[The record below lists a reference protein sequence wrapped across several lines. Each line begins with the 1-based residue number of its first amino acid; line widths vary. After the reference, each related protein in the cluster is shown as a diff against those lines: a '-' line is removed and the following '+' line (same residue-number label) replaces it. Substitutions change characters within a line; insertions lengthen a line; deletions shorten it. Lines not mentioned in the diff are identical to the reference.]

1 VGSFLVPGGAAGAG
15 AKALGAGLGGVK
27 AAQLATAGSLGSAA
41 GAGEAR
47 TRAEQEG
54 ATPEERRT
62 ATQFGAAIGL
72 SEIAPIERLL
82 GSIGKEAIGGLVGYI
97 KRALVTGGIEGAQ
110 EAASN
115 VAQNIVAQKLY
126 KPSQELIEGAGEGAA
141 YGAGAGALTQVL
153 LDLALGKRAGPKPP
167 DLEAQR
173 KAQEAQLQ
181 QQQAAQQREQF
192 AALPGAAPAQP
203 GTKKTGPVPAYGGT
217 QTDIFGEVGGAYT
230 PLQGQA
236 LPEGLETQQ
245 PEMALQD
252 EYRKVK
258 AEADRL
264 NGVVEKTLEEKNIPA
279 YNEALLQL
287 KQIDAAQSELVKK
300 AKATGVVLDVDAE
313 LKTAQASAQRY
324 MTKRQPIPQA
334 LVQSVQ
340 QLQAQKA
347 QQMQQ
352 QAGAAPGPQADLFN
366 LPQQAEARNTMAA
379 QMQDEYVAPVPPTAL
394 TPDAI
399 SAQQQ
404 EMFEQDTAQ
413 KQAENFAQNAE
424 EPSYLQP
431 KPPSAEELEGA
442 FLPQP
447 KQPDL
452 TTGLLTGMEDI
463 QQQKEE
469 YPQKRAA
476 AEKESE
482 YQKVMQRAEGQLKN
496 PVLALA
502 ISKAKGKDSEMLR
515 KRVEVIGAAVNQGGL
530 TSDAVS
536 LLGLR
541 IPEGTPAQ
549 KLPALETET
558 GLRLQYDLRDPQQAE
573 MLLPVIKEMLDAANA
588 AKLKLASDPKTGQL
602 YKDGQ
607 LTKSGK
613 KVVALEAKSRTLQQL
628 VDASKAPPKELKATQ
643 PLQAR
648 GEAEAAVKEREQ
660 HLFDLG
666 NALDSLRKGTL
677 EDPDVE
683 GLQDKARNLKDLMIG
698 AVIKEAKAQRAA
710 LGAPALSEAEIDAT
724 VDKLDKQFSKLI
736 DAAPLSA
743 AVRLPEKNELVKKE
757 QLPDIRDVNGRSR
770 AQLASEIT
778 RLTARVSVLTDYV
791 ARNAAIPA
799 KLQQS
804 LQKASGFKNL
814 RAALAQNKTSPTKL
828 LQNFRA
834 KLNILNADLVALD
847 KRIAQRQI
855 EASRKAAIPEK
866 QQQRQPGISVIQSL
880 LEEKGI
886 PIRRGMKM
894 GASGRSEL
902 TKLRRDVGRTAYELS
917 FPQKKS
923 GTQYVKASQFKGRIP
938 VNPVTQTERAEPAKL
953 KVKAAPEI
961 TVPFETVSSAIGV
974 LTSPARL
981 SMQETQLVK
990 KRIAEIVSKG
1000 LTNNKTITAILRE
1013 AQAVAEKGIS
1023 RAGLVRLKALILS
1036 NRPTEAQKLQ
1046 TEKTAKKENK
1056 IEALHTEAARLLKLL
1071 SEDPYN
1077 KDLAKE
1083 FKKARRAYRVARGN
1097 SIKEK
1102 NQLATAEQIELQKRN
1117 LEKRSEEEKQLEE
1130 KPVAAPATETRTVGE
1145 AERLQGA
1152 VKRLEERVE
1161 AKPESKK
1168 IAKQLENTKNEA
1180 RKAGRLTSEAYNEDE
1195 INDLR
1200 KTALAL
1206 KAESEAAPQNKVLAK
1221 KYKNAADALK
1231 AAKQSTPAG
1240 IASYERGMDFL
1251 LNTRLKKVA
1260 KLAQAR
1266 TALGTAASSTG
1277 SSTNAVTKINERVK
1291 KIKDKVKA
1299 LQESEA
1305 SGKQTLVS
1313 GADITYLQAEKKK
1326 ALRERAA
1333 QEKDL
1338 NIRKLILKQ
1347 GEKELTSEQPTVVE
1361 DVIAA
1366 LTQER
1371 YQLENQKRAI
1381 RRAGLDINALPEEI
1395 ARIEK
1400 TLKDVFDYDVSL
1412 FVSPVENL
1420 QALAETNREAGIATR
1435 YEGRKSDR
1443 DNKLSQ
1449 QTIEKRAAQNAPSS
1463 TKTRTQ
1469 GGKFGPTVPY
1479 VKKEKAPAFKRRLK
1493 DPLRWA
1499 DAQDL
1504 QGEDRDAF
1512 LNYAEDA
1519 NASAKF
1525 DKTDFREATPQDNG
1539 VDLKA
1544 AADVVA
1550 RVKKALP
1557 KGIKFIYAPTL
1568 KDAPPEFLASLYF
1581 KDMDAAK
1588 GAVLPDGT
1596 VVVIGEAHKSPA
1608 DLEETIAHE
1617 LIGHYGVDTVL
1628 GPERMQAL
1636 VDRLFKQ
1643 GDKHVADVATALNV
1657 FPDVETALAAKD
1669 LLKNPDIRM
1678 MVVREMIAH
1687 AAEGRRVAPT
1697 FTEQVKGLIRD
1708 MVAAVRSLFRN
1719 MGLSDMAKRDAK
1731 EIQALIR
1738 ESSRSLAAGRLG
1750 IYRTPDGEIAF
1761 RSNAGAKPEW
1771 MSQENYDLSN
1781 ALIDNKPGWF
1791 ANLKG
1796 NVLGLTG
1803 VTQFVDR
1810 TAPFMAA
1817 LNRGVAQSK
1826 ITDLEATQARYN
1838 ISMHDKLMNNTREIV
1853 ENGPMQLN
1861 KYGEGDHKYW
1871 MAETAKGKD
1880 NPSLVKVFTALNK
1893 SGLAPDQAGRFFTLY
1908 LAGLRTKN
1916 EGIGVD
1922 KLNFGTDEQGNPILT
1937 EAKLE
1942 AFEKEILS
1950 QPQIKA
1956 SFQEAREV
1964 YNEYNKGLI
1973 DFAVQ
1978 TGALSPT
1985 VAAELKSKKDYIPF
1999 YRPRRD
2005 GSIDLVISGENV
2017 LTVGNLKNQPYLQ
2030 ELVGGDKPIIDIFT
2044 SSVQNTHMLTDMA
2057 LRNLATKNT
2066 AHMLYKLGM
2075 LETKKNKTTGK
2086 EAGIFTDTGTVQ
2098 GPDVLRFRDDGENK
2112 YVIVKTEGT
2121 AFSDISPELLV
2132 KGMEGIKTT
2141 FPKAL
2146 ELLSAPAK
2154 LLRRFVVL
2162 SPLYPVRQIIKDS
2175 LSVGVTSG
2183 ADFMPIITPFKN
2195 VANAL
2200 AGRKTETFETMQ
2212 RRGLVGGQVLAGEG
2226 MEGIST
2232 ILRGVVGGK
2241 TNLTAA
2247 LAWMESK
2254 SMLADTAVREAA
2266 YNSFKKQGLNDIE
2279 AWVATNEIT
2288 DFNKRGLSPGMYV
2301 ANALIPFFNA
2311 QIQGLNVF
2319 AKAATGR
2326 MPFNERLQTRQ
2337 KFYKRGMSIAALTLL
2352 YAAAMEDDEAY
2363 KNAKPDQKYNNW
2375 FVRTPFFDEPLK
2387 IPIPYE
2393 VGLVFKAI
2401 PEAIYNTAFGKEEF
2415 APVGKA
2421 VGKMLFNAIPGGS
2434 SYGMPQVAKPV
2445 IEMVTGVDLF
2455 TGADIESAREKNLD
2469 PAARYRENTTELAK
2483 MLGGMG
2489 IPGMS
2494 PLKVDQ
2500 FIKSVGT
2507 QTLLAVVSAGN
2518 VVLGAEK
2525 PPSAEMKT
2533 SQLPVVGG
2541 MFQATDAGGIIDRT
2555 YELMKEAEQAST
2567 TYNKLL
2573 TESTPQ
2579 EADAYLQANMSR
2591 MLLADSVAEFRSEMK
2606 DITDYEALIKRGDDT
2621 PAEKRKK
2628 LDEARGLKIGVAKL
2642 YRDLATQ
2649 F

>member
-1 VGSFLVPGGAAGAG
+1 MPYLRLPDGSYADVPKGMSYDEALDTAKRSYPKLFGIEPTMGGQVKEFVKGIPAGFVGSLGQAAKGIGALLPEEYEKPFSESVTKATQALTPRAAPGYDDTVGRKFGEAMGSVGSFLIPGGAAGAG
-15 AKALGAGLGGVK
+15 AKALGAGFGGIK

-153 LDLALGKRAGPKPP
+153 LDLALGKRAGPKPV
-167 DLEAQR
+167 DMEVQR

-217 QTDIFGEVGGAYT
+217 QTDIFEEVGGAYT

-252 EYRKVK
+252 EYRKTR
-258 AEADRL
+258 AEIQRVETLKDRFDETG
-264 NGVVEKTLEEKNIPA
+264 NDRE
-279 YNEALLQL
+279 YNNATAQLQALVTAENEL
-287 KQIDAAQSELVKK
+287 KKK
-300 AKATGVVLDVDAE
+300 AKEQGVILDVDTE
-313 LKTAQASAQRY
+313 LKTVSAAVERS
-324 MTKRQPIPQA
+324 KAKGLIPKDLLERKEA
-334 LVQSVQ
+334 
-340 QLQAQKA
+340 LQAQKA

-352 QAGAAPGPQADLFN
+352 QAGVAPGPQADLFN

-379 QMQDEYVAPVPPTAL
+379 QMQAEYVAPVPPTAL

-431 KPPSAEELEGA
+431 QPPSAEELEGA

-476 AEKESE
+476 AEKEFE

-541 IPEGTPAQ
+541 IPEGTPTQ

-573 MLLPVIKEMLDAANA
+573 MLLPVIKEVLDATNA
-588 AKLKLASDPKTGQL
+588 AKIKLASDLKVGQL

-607 LTKSGK
+607 LTESGK

-628 VDASKAPPKELKATQ
+628 VDAAKAPPKELKATQ

-648 GEAEAAVKEREQ
+648 DEAEAAVKEREQ

-666 NALDSLRKGTL
+666 NAIDSLRKGTL

-698 AVIKEAKAQRAA
+698 AVIKEAKAQRTA
-710 LGAPALSEAEIDAT
+710 LGAPALSEAEINAT

-743 AVRLPEKNELVKKE
+743 AVRLPEKNEIAKKE
-757 QLPDIRDVNGRSR
+757 QLPVIRDANGRSR
-770 AQLASEIT
+770 VQLAAEIT
-778 RLTARVSVLTDYV
+778 RLTKQATSLTTGMARRKT
-791 ARNAAIPA
+791 PTA
-799 KLQQS
+799 KQKERLQP
-804 LQKASGFKNL
+804 LRKNL
-814 RAALAQNKTSPTKL
+814 DALN
-828 LQNFRA
+828 N
-834 KLNILNADLVALD
+834 DLVALD
-847 KRIAQRQI
+847 KRIAQQQL
-855 EASRKAAIPEK
+855 EVSRKAAIPEK
-866 QQQRQPGISVIQSL
+866 QQQRKPGISLIQSL

-886 PIRRGMKM
+886 PISRGMKM

-917 FPQKKS
+917 FPQKES
-923 GTQYVKASQFKGRIP
+923 GTQYVKASQFKGRVP
-938 VNPVTQTERAEPAKL
+938 VNPVTQAKRAEPAKP
-953 KVKAAPEI
+953 KAKI
-961 TVPFETVSSAIGV
+961 VSLEAVSDAVGV
-974 LTSPARL
+974 FKTEARL
-981 SMQETQLVK
+981 SLEQTKLAKQRVAKVISE
-990 KRIAEIVSKG
+990 G
-1000 LTNNKTITAILRE
+1000 LAADKSVTAILRD
-1013 AQAVAEKGIS
+1013 AQAATNTGIS
-1023 RAGLVRLKALILS
+1023 PEGLKRLKTLIDAERS
-1036 NRPTEAQKLQ
+1036 AARVAK
-1046 TEKTAKKENK
+1046 TEKITNRK
-1056 IEALHTEAARLLKLL
+1056 
-1071 SEDPYN
+1071 
-1077 KDLAKE
+1077 
-1083 FKKARRAYRVARGN
+1083 
-1097 SIKEK
+1097 
-1102 NQLATAEQIELQKRN
+1102 
-1117 LEKRSEEEKQLEE
+1117 E
-1130 KPVAAPATETRTVGE
+1130 KPVATTATETRTVGE
-1145 AERLQGA
+1145 AERLQKA
-1152 VKRLEERVE
+1152 VDRLAERVE
-1161 AKPESKK
+1161 ANPQSKK
-1168 IAKQLENTKNEA
+1168 LAKQLKNAETTLRTAERAKNPEA
-1180 RKAGRLTSEAYNEDE
+1180 VPFEEAVKAQQLDLLVRKRLE
-1195 INDLR
+1195 
-1200 KTALAL
+1200 KTA
-1206 KAESEAAPQNKVLAK
+1206 Q
-1221 KYKNAADALK
+1221 
-1231 AAKQSTPAG
+1231 
-1240 IASYERGMDFL
+1240 
-1251 LNTRLKKVA
+1251 
-1260 KLAQAR
+1260 LAQAR
-1266 TALGTAASSTG
+1266 SALAAVAGSNG
-1277 SSTNAVTKINERVK
+1277 SSDKALTKINERVK
-1291 KIKDKVKA
+1291 EIKNKVIK
-1299 LQESEA
+1299 LEEQLDTPKETPLEDQR
-1305 SGKQTLVS
+1305 G
-1313 GADITYLQAEKKK
+1313 IE
-1326 ALRERAA
+1326 LRKRVA
-1333 QEKDL
+1333 QEKDP
-1338 NIRKLILKQ
+1338 NVRKLMLQQ
-1347 GEKELTSEQPTVVE
+1347 GAKMIQEVSVPRLVKDE
-1361 DVIAA
+1361 IAA
-1366 LTQER
+1366 LKLER
-1371 YQLENQKRAI
+1371 LQLEKQKRAV
-1381 RRAGLDINALPEEI
+1381 RRAGKDLSTLPEQI
-1395 ARIEK
+1395 DRIENL
-1400 TLKDVFDYDVSL
+1400 LKEGGYDISL
-1412 FVSPVENL
+1412 YASPVETL
-1420 QALAETNREAGIATR
+1420 QAQAASNREAGIATR

-1449 QTIEKRAAQNAPSS
+1449 QTIEKRAVENAPSNI
-1463 TKTRTQ
+1463 KTRQ
-1469 GGKFGPTVPY
+1469 RGKFGPTV
-1479 VKKEKAPAFKRRLK
+1479 VAAKKEKPAAFKRRLK

-1499 DAQDL
+1499 DAQGL
-1504 QGEDRDAF
+1504 QGEDRDVF
-1512 LNYAEDA
+1512 LDYAEDA

-1568 KDAPPEFLASLYF
+1568 KDAPPEFLASLYY
-1581 KDMDAAK
+1581 KDMDTAK

-1596 VVVIGEAHKSPA
+1596 VVVIGEAHKSTA

-1708 MVAAVRSLFRN
+1708 MIAAVRSLFRN

-1738 ESSRSLAAGRLG
+1738 ESSRSLAAGRSG
-1750 IYRTPDGEIAF
+1750 IYTSPNGEIAF

-1838 ISMHDKLMNNTREIV
+1838 ISMHDKLMNNTREIA

-1922 KLNFGTDEQGNPILT
+1922 KLNFGADEQGNPILT

-1942 AFEKEILS
+1942 AFEKERLS

-1978 TGALSPT
+1978 TGALSPE
-1985 VAAELKSKKDYIPF
+1985 VAAELKRKKDYIPF

-2086 EAGIFTDTGTVQ
+2086 EAGIFTDTGTAQ
-2098 GPDVLRFRDDGENK
+2098 GPDVLRFRDDGVDK

-2326 MPFNERLQTRQ
+2326 MPFNERLKTRQ

-2393 VGLVFKAI
+2393 VGLIFKAI
-2401 PEAIYNTAFGKEEF
+2401 PEAIYNTAFDKEEF

-2455 TGADIESAREKNLD
+2455 TGADIESDREKNLD

-2533 SQLPVVGG
+2533 SQLPLVGG

-2555 YELMKEAEQAST
+2555 YEIMKEAEQASA

-2591 MLLADSVAEFRSEMK
+2591 LMLADSVAEFRNEMK
-2606 DITDYEALIKRGDDT
+2606 DITDYEALVKRNDDA

-2628 LDEARGLKIGVAKL
+2628 LDEARKLKIDTARL
-2642 YRDLATQ
+2642 YRDIATK

>member
-1 VGSFLVPGGAAGAG
+1 MPYLRLPDGSYADVPKGMSYDEALDTAKRSYPKLFGIEPTVGGQVKEFVKGIPAGFVGGIGQAAKGIGALLPEEYEKPFSESVTKATQALTPRAAPGYDDTVGRKFGEAMGSVGSFLIPGGAAGAG
-15 AKALGAGLGGVK
+15 AKALGAGFGGIK

-72 SEIAPIERLL
+72 SEIAPVERLL
-82 GSIGKEAIGGLVGYI
+82 GSLGKEAIGGLVGYI

-153 LDLALGKRAGPKPP
+153 LDLALGKRAGPKPV
-167 DLEAQR
+167 DMEVQR

-217 QTDIFGEVGGAYT
+217 QTDIFEEVGGAYT

-252 EYRKVK
+252 EYRKTR
-258 AEADRL
+258 AEIQRVETLKDRFDETG
-264 NGVVEKTLEEKNIPA
+264 NDRE
-279 YNEALLQL
+279 YNNATAQLQALVTAENEL
-287 KQIDAAQSELVKK
+287 KKK
-300 AKATGVVLDVDAE
+300 AKEQGVILDVDTE
-313 LKTAQASAQRY
+313 LKTVSAAVERS
-324 MTKRQPIPQA
+324 KAKGLIPKDLLERKEA
-334 LVQSVQ
+334 
-340 QLQAQKA
+340 LQAQKA

-352 QAGAAPGPQADLFN
+352 QAGVAPGPQADLFN

-379 QMQDEYVAPVPPTAL
+379 QMQAEYVVPVPPTAL

-399 SAQQQ
+399 SVQQQ

-413 KQAENFAQNAE
+413 KQAKNFAQTVE

-431 KPPSAEELEGA
+431 KPPSVEELEGA

-469 YPQKRAA
+469 YPQRRAA
-476 AEKESE
+476 AEKEFE

-541 IPEGTPAQ
+541 IPEGTPTQ
-549 KLPALETET
+549 KFPALGT
-558 GLRLQYDLRDPQQAE
+558 LQYDLRNPQQAE
-573 MLLPVIKEMLDAANA
+573 MLLPVIKEVLDATNA
-588 AKLKLASDPKTGQL
+588 AKIKIASDPKTGQL
-602 YKDGQ
+602 YKDGK
-607 LTKSGK
+607 LTESGK
-613 KVVALEAKSRTLQQL
+613 KAVALEAKFRILQRL
-628 VDASKAPPKELKATQ
+628 MDAAKAPPKELKATQ

-648 GEAEAAVKEREQ
+648 DEAEAAVKEREQ

-666 NALDSLRKGTL
+666 NAIDSLRKGTL

-698 AVIKEAKAQRAA
+698 AVIKEAKAQRTA
-710 LGAPALSEAEIDAT
+710 LGAPALSEAEINAT

-743 AVRLPEKNELVKKE
+743 AVRLPEKNKPAKKE
-757 QLPDIRDVNGRSR
+757 QLPDFATKDINGRVRQINGRSR
-770 AQLASEIT
+770 AQLAAEIAL
-778 RLTARVSVLTDYV
+778 LTARVSVLTDYV

-804 LQKASGFKNL
+804 LQKSSGFKNL

-834 KLNILNADLVALD
+834 ELNTLNADLVALD
-847 KRIAQRQI
+847 KRIAQKQI
-855 EASRKAAIPEK
+855 EASRRADIPEK
-866 QQQRQPGISVIQSL
+866 QQQRKPGISLIQSL

-886 PIRRGMKM
+886 PISRGMKM

-917 FPQKKS
+917 FPQKES
-923 GTQYVKASQFKGRIP
+923 GTQYVKASQFKGRVP
-938 VNPVTQTERAEPAKL
+938 VNPVTQAKRAEPAKP
-953 KVKAAPEI
+953 KAKI
-961 TVPFETVSSAIGV
+961 VSLEAVSDAVGV
-974 LTSPARL
+974 FKTEARL
-981 SMQETQLVK
+981 SLEQTKLAKQRVAKVISE
-990 KRIAEIVSKG
+990 G
-1000 LTNNKTITAILRE
+1000 LAADKSVTAILRD
-1013 AQAVAEKGIS
+1013 AQAATNTGIS
-1023 RAGLVRLKALILS
+1023 PEGLKRLKTLIDAERS
-1036 NRPTEAQKLQ
+1036 AARVAK
-1046 TEKTAKKENK
+1046 TEKITNRK
-1056 IEALHTEAARLLKLL
+1056 
-1071 SEDPYN
+1071 
-1077 KDLAKE
+1077 
-1083 FKKARRAYRVARGN
+1083 
-1097 SIKEK
+1097 
-1102 NQLATAEQIELQKRN
+1102 
-1117 LEKRSEEEKQLEE
+1117 E
-1130 KPVAAPATETRTVGE
+1130 KPVTTTATEARTVGE
-1145 AERLQGA
+1145 AERLQKA
-1152 VKRLEERVE
+1152 VDRLAERVE
-1161 AKPESKK
+1161 ANPQSKK
-1168 IAKQLENTKNEA
+1168 LAKQLENAKSTLRTAERAKNPETVPFEETVKA
-1180 RKAGRLTSEAYNEDE
+1180 QQFDLLVRKRLE
-1195 INDLR
+1195 
-1200 KTALAL
+1200 KTA
-1206 KAESEAAPQNKVLAK
+1206 Q
-1221 KYKNAADALK
+1221 
-1231 AAKQSTPAG
+1231 
-1240 IASYERGMDFL
+1240 
-1251 LNTRLKKVA
+1251 
-1260 KLAQAR
+1260 LAQAR
-1266 TALGTAASSTG
+1266 KALGTAASSTG
-1277 SSTNAVTKINERVK
+1277 SSTNAIAKLNERVR
-1291 KIKDKVKA
+1291 KIKDKVKK
-1299 LQESEA
+1299 LQES
-1305 SGKQTLVS
+1305 GKEILAS
-1313 GADITYLQAEKKK
+1313 GADVVYLKAQKEK
-1326 ALRERAA
+1326 ALKERVA

-1338 NIRKLILKQ
+1338 NIRKIMLRQ

-1381 RRAGLDINALPEEI
+1381 RRAGLDINDLPKQIE
-1395 ARIEK
+1395 RIESL
-1400 TLKDVFDYDVSL
+1400 LKKGGYDISL
-1412 FVSPVENL
+1412 YASPVETL
-1420 QALAETNREAGIATR
+1420 QAQAASNREAGIATR
-1435 YEGRKSDR
+1435 YEGSKSTR
-1443 DNKLSQ
+1443 DNSLSQ
-1449 QTIEKRAAQNAPSS
+1449 QTIKKRAVENAPSNI
-1463 TKTRTQ
+1463 KTRQ
-1469 GGKFGPTVPY
+1469 RGKFGPTV
-1479 VKKEKAPAFKRRLK
+1479 VAAKKEPPPAFKRRLK

-1504 QGEDRDAF
+1504 QEKDRDAF
-1512 LNYAEDA
+1512 LDYAEDA

-1581 KDMDAAK
+1581 KDMDTAK

-1596 VVVIGEAHKSPA
+1596 VVVIGEAHKSTA

-1643 GDKHVADVATALNV
+1643 GDKHVADVATALGV

-1708 MVAAVRSLFRN
+1708 MIAAVRSLFRN
-1719 MGLSDMAKRDAK
+1719 MGLSNMAKRDAK

-1738 ESSRSLAAGRLG
+1738 ESSRSLAAGRSG
-1750 IYRTPDGEIAF
+1750 IYTSPNGEIAF

-1838 ISMHDKLMNNTREIV
+1838 ISMHDKLMNNTREIA

-1922 KLNFGTDEQGNPILT
+1922 KLNFGADEQGNPILT

-1978 TGALSPT
+1978 TGALSPE
-1985 VAAELKSKKDYIPF
+1985 VAAELKRKKDYIPF

-2098 GPDVLRFRDDGENK
+2098 GPDVLRFRDDGVDK

-2183 ADFMPIITPFKN
+2183 ANFMPIITPFKN

-2326 MPFNERLQTRQ
+2326 MPFNERLKTRQ

-2393 VGLVFKAI
+2393 VGLIFKAI
-2401 PEAIYNTAFGKEEF
+2401 PEAIYNTAFDKEEF

-2533 SQLPVVGG
+2533 SQLPLVGG

-2555 YELMKEAEQAST
+2555 YEIMKEAEQASA

-2591 MLLADSVAEFRSEMK
+2591 LMLADSVAEFRNEMK
-2606 DITDYEALIKRGDDT
+2606 DITDYEALVKRNDDA

-2628 LDEARGLKIGVAKL
+2628 LDEARKLKIDTARL
-2642 YRDLATQ
+2642 YRDIATK